1 MSVSSTSREAY
12 FDMRDSGRLGT
23 QARKILEQMLPGVDY
38 SRRELAQFTGVDLS
52 SVCGR
57 VNELIGSRLL
67 KEGSMR
73 ACRVTGKKI
82 KPVYKDCLF

>member
-1 MSVSSTSREAY
+1 
-12 FDMRDSGRLGT
+12 MRDSGRLGT

-67 KEGSMR
+67 KEGSVR